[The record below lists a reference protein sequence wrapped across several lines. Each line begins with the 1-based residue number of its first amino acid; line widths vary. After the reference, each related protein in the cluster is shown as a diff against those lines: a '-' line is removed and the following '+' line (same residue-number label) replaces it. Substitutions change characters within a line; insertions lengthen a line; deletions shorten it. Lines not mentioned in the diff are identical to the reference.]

1 MRLSSTGVLR
11 NPFLEHARAR
21 RSSVARCTGRRRGTN
36 HTDGFTLI
44 EVLVAFAIAA
54 LVLGTL
60 YQISSTS
67 TRAALAATRYSGAV
81 LVAESAI
88 EVFSAP
94 GLLTTTQMHGR
105 LDNIYTRDVHV
116 WVRSDLLPESEQ
128 RPAVVPYEIDVTV
141 SWQDGL
147 RSHSVSLSSLRLGP
161 PR

>member
-1 MRLSSTGVLR
+1 MRLASSGVR
-11 NPFLEHARAR
+11 RGQSRASR
-21 RSSVARCTGRRRGTN
+21 HGGTN
-36 HTDGFTLI
+36 HPDGFTLI

-94 GLLTTTQMHGR
+94 ALLTATRMNGR
-105 LDNIYTRDVHV
+105 VDNIYTRDVHV
-116 WVRSDLLPESEQ
+116 WVRSDLLPESDQ
-128 RPAVVPYEIDVTV
+128 LPAIVPYEIDVTV
-141 SWQDGL
+141 SWQDGM
-147 RSHSVSLSSLRLGP
+147 RSRSVALSSLRLGP